1 MVGIERHLV
10 AVLATCGC
18 FIFQLSGATDMK
30 SSWSMRLVRALFFAL
45 SVFVGIAIAL
55 GMGEPAWVGALMGLG
70 YMGLLLVLDVMFARF
85 SLRDFSHATI
95 GLAIG
100 LFCAWLVT
108 RIGVFQLTYFQN
120 QENPEVVQNIVEVCV
135 YGSLAYLGVSFAL
148 RSDRDHFAFLIP
160 FVRFRREG
168 SEGEPVVI
176 DLSVAGDSRVLR
188 VLGTGFL
195 SGTVVVPR
203 FVLDELQRMADS
215 EDMITSQRGRRGLEM
230 MEKLRGLP
238 EARVSV
244 HENAGS
250 ADLPVEARL
259 VTLAREVNA
268 RLLTN
273 DEALARVARLRGITV
288 LSFPELVAALTVE
301 LGVGD
306 ELNLLLTKPGKEKHQ
321 AVGYLDNGTMIVV
334 NQAAALIGQ
343 SVEVIVCGAHT
354 TTAGRLIFAELK
366 NKPV

>member
-1 MVGIERHLV
+1 
-10 AVLATCGC
+10 
-18 FIFQLSGATDMK
+18 MK
-30 SSWSMRLVRALFFAL
+30 PSWSIRLVRSLFFAL

-55 GMGEPAWVGALMGLG
+55 GMGEPAWVGALLGLA
-70 YMGLLLVLDVMFARF
+70 YMGILIGLDIVFARF
-85 SLRDFSHATI
+85 SLRDFSHATV

-108 RIGVFQLTYFQN
+108 RIGVFQLAYFQN
-120 QENPEVVQNIVEVCV
+120 QPNAEMLRTIVEVCI
-135 YGSLAYLGVSFAL
+135 YGSLAFLGISFAL

-168 SEGEPVVI
+168 SEGEPVVL

-188 VLGTGFL
+188 LLSTGFL

-203 FVLDELQRMADS
+203 FVLDELQRLSES
-215 EDMITSQRGRRGLEM
+215 EDLITSHKGNRGLEM
-230 MEKLRGLP
+230 IEKLRGLP
-238 EARVSV
+238 DARISV
-244 HENAGS
+244 HENAGG
-250 ADLPVEARL
+250 ADLPVDARL
-259 VTLAREVNA
+259 VSLAREVNA

-273 DEALARVARLRGITV
+273 DEGLAKVARLRGITV
-288 LSFPELVAALTVE
+288 LSFPELTTALTVE

-306 ELNLLLTKPGKEKHQ
+306 ELTLALTKTGKDKHQ

-334 NQAAALIGQ
+334 NQAAALLGQ
-343 SVEVIVCGAHT
+343 TVQVVVCGAHN

-366 NKPV
+366 A

>member
-1 MVGIERHLV
+1 
-10 AVLATCGC
+10 
-18 FIFQLSGATDMK
+18 MK
-30 SSWSMRLVRALFFAL
+30 PSWSIRLVRSLFFAM

-55 GMGEPAWVGALMGLG
+55 GMEEPAWVGALLGLA
-70 YMGLLLVLDVMFARF
+70 YMGILLGLDIVFARF
-85 SLRDFSHATI
+85 SLRDFSHATV

-108 RIGVFQLTYFQN
+108 RIGIFQLAYFQN
-120 QENPEVVQNIVEVCV
+120 QPNAEMLRTIVEVCI
-135 YGSLAYLGVSFAL
+135 YGSLAFLGISFAL

-168 SEGEPVVI
+168 SEGEPVVL

-188 VLGTGFL
+188 LLGTGFL

-203 FVLDELQRMADS
+203 FVLDELQRQSES
-215 EDMITSQRGRRGLEM
+215 EDPITSHKGHRGLELI
-230 MEKLRGLP
+230 EKLRGLP
-238 EARVSV
+238 DARISV
-244 HENAGS
+244 HENAGG
-250 ADLPVEARL
+250 AELPVDARL
-259 VTLAREVNA
+259 VSLAREVNA

-273 DEALARVARLRGITV
+273 DEGLAKVARLRGITV
-288 LSFPELVAALTVE
+288 LSFPELTTALTVE

-306 ELNLLLTKPGKEKHQ
+306 ELTLALTKTGKDKHQ

-334 NQAAALIGQ
+334 NQAAALLGQ
-343 SVEVIVCGAHT
+343 TVQVVVCGAHN

-366 NKPV
+366 A

>member
-1 MVGIERHLV
+1 
-10 AVLATCGC
+10 
-18 FIFQLSGATDMK
+18 MK
-30 SSWSMRLVRALFFAL
+30 PSWSIRLVRSLFFAL

-55 GMGEPAWVGALMGLG
+55 GMEEPAWVGALLGLA
-70 YMGLLLVLDVMFARF
+70 YMGILIGLDIVFARF
-85 SLRDFSHATI
+85 SLRDFSHATV

-108 RIGVFQLTYFQN
+108 RIGVFQLAYFQN
-120 QENPEVVQNIVEVCV
+120 QPNAEMLRTIVEVCI
-135 YGSLAYLGVSFAL
+135 YGSLAFLGISFAL

-168 SEGEPVVI
+168 SEGEPVVL

-188 VLGTGFL
+188 LLGTGFL

-203 FVLDELQRMADS
+203 FVLDELQRLS
-215 EDMITSQRGRRGLEM
+215 EAEDPITSHKGNRGLEM
-230 MEKLRGLP
+230 IEKLRGLP
-238 EARVSV
+238 DARISV
-244 HENAGS
+244 HENAGG
-250 ADLPVEARL
+250 ADLPVDARL
-259 VTLAREVNA
+259 VSLAREVNA

-273 DEALARVARLRGITV
+273 DEGLAKVARLRGITV
-288 LSFPELVAALTVE
+288 LSFPELTTALTVE

-306 ELNLLLTKPGKEKHQ
+306 ELTLALTKTGKDKHQ

-334 NQAAALIGQ
+334 NQAAALLGQ
-343 SVEVIVCGAHT
+343 TVQVVVCGAHN

-366 NKPV
+366 A